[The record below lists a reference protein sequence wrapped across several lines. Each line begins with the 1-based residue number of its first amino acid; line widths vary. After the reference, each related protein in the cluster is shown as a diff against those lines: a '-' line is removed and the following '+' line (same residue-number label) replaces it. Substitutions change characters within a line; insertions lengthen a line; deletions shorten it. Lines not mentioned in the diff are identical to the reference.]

1 MKQETKV
8 PPKVAIDPKVK
19 GKLADALT
27 KPPKKGLN
35 KSTKGREW
43 FRHYGA

>member
-19 GKLADALT
+19 GKLTEALT
-27 KPPKKGLN
+27 KKGLN
-35 KSTKGREW
+35 KSTRSKAW
-43 FRHYGA
+43 FAHYGS